1 MPNET
6 KRKAWIAAGIL
17 AAVAL
22 LATVIK
28 AGLQGGPAWETST
41 ALLDAVVSLCVAGW
55 AVCLAT
61 GLGFLHHLLTGRSRP
76 RTYVVMLTAAIALI
90 LGEAALRMVTFQQ
103 ASSPSASMQFVSL
116 ALSSVSGLVHWFG
129 LFVAALAAVGLVAK
143 VTSLASTRSD

>member
-17 AAVAL
+17 AVVAL

-28 AGLQGGPAWETST
+28 TNLQGGPAWEMST
-41 ALLDAVVSLCVAGW
+41 ALLDAVVSLCVTAW

-61 GLGFLHHLLTGRSRP
+61 GLGFLHPLLTGRSRL
-76 RTYVVMLTAAIALI
+76 RTYIVMLTVAVALI
-90 LGEAALRMVTFQQ
+90 LGEAALRMITFQ

-116 ALSSVSGLVHWFG
+116 ALSSVSVLVHWFG
-129 LFVAALAAVGLVAK
+129 LFVAALAAVGLMTRAG
-143 VTSLASTRSD
+143 LASTGSD